1 MTSSGVTITAQVIL
15 NGLCELLTGPSK
27 GMGLT
32 APRRDA
38 FKLILQCHGG
48 QDFLTTRP
56 EREIEG
62 LLHCLWES
70 AHMELPKQT
79 RAKLKAQAW
88 ETYVAFLIMR
98 GSCCAHRTE
107 DERLFY
113 WRQGRWPATR
123 SAPGVSSLIM

>member
-1 MTSSGVTITAQVIL
+1 
-15 NGLCELLTGPSK
+15 
-27 GMGLT
+27 
-32 APRRDA
+32 
-38 FKLILQCHGG
+38 
-48 QDFLTTRP
+48 
-56 EREIEG
+56 
-62 LLHCLWES
+62 
-70 AHMELPKQT
+70 MELPKQT

-123 SAPGVSSLIM
+123 SAPGVSSLMPATRSAPGVASLIM